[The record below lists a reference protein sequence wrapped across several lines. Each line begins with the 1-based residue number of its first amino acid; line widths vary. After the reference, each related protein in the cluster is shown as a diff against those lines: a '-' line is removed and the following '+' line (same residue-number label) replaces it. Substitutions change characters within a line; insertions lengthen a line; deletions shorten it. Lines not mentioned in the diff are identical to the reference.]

1 MALIRGTTCDF
12 PCPKCL
18 VPKLETH
25 QGRVYAARTTQSMKN
40 IYEDAYNMRTAT
52 EGDRLLQSYGLRDI
66 PVSVALT

>member
-1 MALIRGTTCDF
+1 
-12 PCPKCL
+12 
-18 VPKLETH
+18 
-25 QGRVYAARTTQSMKN
+25 MKN